1 MCSCF
6 FLQQGRQT
14 KRQVFLLPGCSRMLK
29 VQTSS
34 VSYFIHACFAA
45 KRNLGLVRLERM
57 PASGLYFGIN
67 GGGPITSQGSLGILK
82 LLCGGHAITLVS
94 ALRLMIFIDNL
105 RYCYGLFFS
114 EASQYSIIIISRI

>member
-1 MCSCF
+1 
-6 FLQQGRQT
+6 
-14 KRQVFLLPGCSRMLK
+14 
-29 VQTSS
+29 
-34 VSYFIHACFAA
+34 
-45 KRNLGLVRLERM
+45 M

-82 LLCGGHAITLVS
+82 LLCGGHAAITLVS

-114 EASQYSIIIISRI
+114 EASQYSIIIISKI